1 MSRSKSVAQHAKAV
15 GKIGHEL
22 QSILQQE
29 GEDSK
34 QRARTLHMLQ
44 FALDDENNSDSIIN
58 RILKETK
65 ASLHQLVKKS
75 KLAIARENGLQ
86 DKISKKEIDIQRNLK
101 LLASLNVGVQPAHH
115 VELERAEEELQ
126 EEYENYVVRLRNID
140 YLEGELR
147 VYQKNLLEK
156 REQSARSFKRMQETF
171 RKEAEAAKQQQRE
184 DDFCNAH
191 PPSPSSKQSS
201 LCEDTEHSRSD
212 ESESLSAEPSS
223 DESSASDESN
233 SLGDSNEDY
242 DSDDDNNF

>member
-1 MSRSKSVAQHAKAV
+1 
-15 GKIGHEL
+15 
-22 QSILQQE
+22 
-29 GEDSK
+29 
-34 QRARTLHMLQ
+34 MLQ

-156 REQSARSFKRMQETF
+156 REQSERSFKRMQETF
-171 RKEAEAAKQQQRE
+171 RKEAEAAKQQQQQRE